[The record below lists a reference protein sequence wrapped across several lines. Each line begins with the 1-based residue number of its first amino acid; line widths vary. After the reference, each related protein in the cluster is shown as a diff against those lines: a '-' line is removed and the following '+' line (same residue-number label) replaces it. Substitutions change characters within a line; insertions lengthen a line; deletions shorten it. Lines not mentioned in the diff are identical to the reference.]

1 MKDFELRLDE
11 YTVSAKD
18 ACMFTTLKEA
28 QLAFLQQGVYGK
40 VMLDRVFY
48 VGDTFNPLENSE
60 SDKNSGGMTFFWI
73 CRKDDGTVAY
83 LPLFYADQDYDNFS
97 YEDLQPIKT
106 TSLIYRDHRIYVIS
120 VDAKGRISVR
130 FLTMYYRQEQI
141 EILYMLQDIIPKNI
155 VLERLYDT
163 VTDKFICYCWKV
175 VYEVSGDKN
184 KIEEKTA
191 LMPVNIF
198 DGDFLIKRGTENLDG
213 EEVLENETAEISGV
227 MYTLKKTKHDKL
239 VLAKQNLQ
247 ILGKKVTQAQQY
259 KKHNSKIV
267 LSDEQVD
274 TGYKLIPKYD
284 SSAVKNKGATII
296 VSLKKDGD

>member
-1 MKDFELRLDE
+1 M
-11 YTVSAKD
+11 
-18 ACMFTTLKEA
+18 
-28 QLAFLQQGVYGK
+28 
-40 VMLDRVFY
+40 
-48 VGDTFNPLENSE
+48 
-60 SDKNSGGMTFFWI
+60 
-73 CRKDDGTVAY
+73 
-83 LPLFYADQDYDNFS
+83 
-97 YEDLQPIKT
+97 QPIKT

-227 MYTLKKTKHDKL
+227 MYILKKTKHDKL

-284 SSAVKNKGATII
+284 TSAVKNKGATII